1 LSASLY
7 HFTEREQVFV
17 FPGSFEVREMQ
28 ILVEFLAIAEEHPRN
43 EGFSNVNWSISVL
56 SAGYDPA
63 LAIEQQ

>member
-1 LSASLY
+1 
-7 HFTEREQVFV
+7 
-17 FPGSFEVREMQ
+17 MQ